1 MDTLLKIMNMIL
13 QSLGVLLFQDY
24 LFWALVILVLMLYK
38 KGSSIEKAMLG
49 EEIPVKDK
57 VLGSIFNGLF
67 GGMIASV
74 LVVTLGVTIQINTG
88 NTTWS
93 SSGILYIW
101 IVALLLS
108 MIDPRYLCF
117 SYAGGIVAL
126 VHLLTGFPD
135 VNVPGLMALVGLLHL
150 VESFLIWLDGHSNAV
165 PVFIKRKDGI
175 IVGGFVMNRMWP
187 VPMVI
192 LTAIMQMSLGD
203 GFVHMPNWWPIIK
216 HSAALIN
223 GNNLAYIIAPIP
235 VILGYGDMAITST
248 PEARC
253 KSTAMKLSI
262 YSIILILIAV
272 MSSRVYF
279 LQYIAAIFAPV
290 AHELIILLGK
300 NEEEKGEAFFKAS
313 EVGLKI
319 LYCLKNTP
327 AYMMKLE
334 PGDIILKIN
343 NNKVENETQLAE
355 FLYTRP
361 SFIWMD
367 ILKHNGE
374 KKIAEYRDYQ
384 NGIRSLGAL
393 VVPKNSELYFEIS
406 KGRGPIYKL
415 IDFIRIKFK

>member
-1 MDTLLKIMNMIL
+1 MDTLLKIMNMII

-24 LFWALVILVLMLYK
+24 LFWVLVIMVVMLYK
-38 KGSSIEKAMLG
+38 KSSSIEKTMLG
-49 EEIPVKDK
+49 EIIPVKDK
-57 VLGSIFNGLF
+57 ILGSILNGLF
-67 GGMIASV
+67 GGIIASV
-74 LVVTLGVTIQINTG
+74 LVVTLGVTIQVNTG
-88 NTTWS
+88 NPTWS

-135 VNVPGLMALVGLLHL
+135 VNVPGLMAFVGLLHL
-150 VESFLIWLDGHSNAV
+150 IESFLIWLDGHTNAV
-165 PVFIKRKDGI
+165 PIFIKRKDGI
-175 IVGGFVMNRMWP
+175 TVGGFVMNRMWP

-192 LTAIMQMSLGD
+192 LTAVIQLSLGD
-203 GFVHMPNWWPIIK
+203 GSVNMPDWWPIIK
-216 HSAALIN
+216 HSTDFIN
-223 GNNLAYIIAPIP
+223 SNNLAYVIAPIP
-235 VILGYGDMAITST
+235 VILGYGDMSITNT

-253 KSTAMKLSI
+253 KRTAMKLSI
-262 YSIILILIAV
+262 YSILLILISII
-272 MSSRVYF
+272 SSRVYF

-290 AHELIILLGK
+290 AHEFIILLGK

-313 EVGLKI
+313 EVGLKV

-327 AYMMKLE
+327 AYVMKLE

-343 NNKVENETQLAE
+343 NNKVESETQLAE

-367 ILKHNGE
+367 ILKHDGE
-374 KKIAEYRDYQ
+374 KKTAEYKDYQ
-384 NGIRSLGAL
+384 NGVRSLGAL
-393 VVPKNSELYFEIS
+393 VVPQRSELYFEIS
-406 KGRGPIYKL
+406 EGSGPINKL
-415 IDFIRIKFK
+415 ISFLKTKFK